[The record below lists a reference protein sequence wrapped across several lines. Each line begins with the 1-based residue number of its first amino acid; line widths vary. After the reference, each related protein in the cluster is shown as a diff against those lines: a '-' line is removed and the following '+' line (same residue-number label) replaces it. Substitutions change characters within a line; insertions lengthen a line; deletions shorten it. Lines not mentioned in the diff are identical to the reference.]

1 MYVVQ
6 VLDMLLNGIAL
17 VLAIKAQSEFG
28 TRQLLRE
35 YEIDYYDGYGKAL
48 VLRVLPL
55 LVPQER
61 DWLRGLY

>member
-17 VLAIKAQSEFG
+17 VLAIKAKSEFG

-35 YEIDYYDGYGKAL
+35 YETDYYDGYGKAL

-55 LVPQER
+55 LGPQER

>member
-1 MYVVQ
+1 MWYKCLVV
-6 VLDMLLNGIAL
+6 LLNGIAL

-35 YEIDYYDGYGKAL
+35 YETDYYDGYGKAL
-48 VLRVLPL
+48 VLRILPL
-55 LVPQER
+55 LGPQER